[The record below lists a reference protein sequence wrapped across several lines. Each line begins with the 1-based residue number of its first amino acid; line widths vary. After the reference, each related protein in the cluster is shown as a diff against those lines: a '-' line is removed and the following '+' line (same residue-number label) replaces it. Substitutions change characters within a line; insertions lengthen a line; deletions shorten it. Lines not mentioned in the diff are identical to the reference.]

1 MKENIQKLMEE
12 FNEQYPNGD
21 SFELAEFMYR
31 KGFDDG
37 YVKGYEDEGDF
48 RDEEDE

>member
-1 MKENIQKLMEE
+1 MKERIQKLMEK
-12 FNEQYPNGD
+12 FNELNPNGD
-21 SFELAEFMYR
+21 SFELAEFMYC

-37 YVKGYEDEGDF
+37 YEKGYEDEGVF